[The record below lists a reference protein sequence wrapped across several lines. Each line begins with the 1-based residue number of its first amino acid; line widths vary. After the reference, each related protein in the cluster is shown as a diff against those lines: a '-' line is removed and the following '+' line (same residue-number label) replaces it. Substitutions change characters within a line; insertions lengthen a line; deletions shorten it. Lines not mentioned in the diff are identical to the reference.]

1 MTNWSNVELK
11 EYREAVAAGCS
22 AAMNHCRN
30 QKLRPWC
37 QKVGVDL
44 FCLIKMLAVHSNL
57 AECAAHLD
65 TVDQR
70 HRFVPVAAA
79 LPHPL
84 HAVMLLEATGTAVG
98 L

>member
-1 MTNWSNVELK
+1 MTKWSNVKLK

-22 AAMNHCRN
+22 AAMNHYRN
-30 QKLRPWC
+30 RKLRPWC
-37 QKVGVDL
+37 HKVGVDF
-44 FCLIKMLAVHSNL
+44 FCLTKMLAVHSKL

-70 HRFVPVAAA
+70 NRFVPVAAA
-79 LPHPL
+79 LPHLL